1 MAEVATYK
9 TSYNSGARDVQF
21 HPTEPDKFASAYE
34 QNTIEVWDM
43 RASATRAARKFI
55 NAHQDPVYTID
66 FSADGTYLASGS
78 RDRTVKVRSR
88 PGSCWLARPPTE
100 RAGPASALAVAARG
114 RSGTAVLTSTTS

>member
-66 FSADGTYLASGS
+66 FNADGTYLASGS
-78 RDRTVKVRSR
+78 RDRTVKVGPRHK
-88 PGSCWLARPPTE
+88 SCWLSLRPTGCE
-100 RAGPASALAVAARG
+100 LGIDMVVATRC
-114 RSGTAVLTSTTS
+114 RSGTAALTSTMW